1 MGRPPGGG
9 GYGRGCT
16 NFGCGVVFRFSAGRV
31 YKVLHFFSGFPGD
44 GANPYAGLYADSK
57 GNLFGTTSRGGALG
71 KGAGFEVTGAGFV
84 P

>member
-1 MGRPPGGG
+1 
-9 GYGRGCT
+9 
-16 NFGCGVVFRFSAGRV
+16 
-31 YKVLHFFSGFPGD
+31 VLHFFSGFPGD